1 MIFFVNSGFADRLY
15 VAGISGRTAPQ
26 RGGRREI
33 IFQEQLM
40 ELQFFNTMNRRV
52 EPFRS
57 INPGEVRMYTCG
69 PTVYNYAHIG
79 NLRTY
84 IFEDLLVNTLKLA
97 GYKVKHVMNVTD
109 VGHLTSDGDEGE
121 DKMQVAAE
129 REKKSVLEIARM
141 YGYNHIPS
149 SLPLMEMTKGALT
162 PVQSYVR
169 MIRHLLTDL
178 GLHEVMTYTL
188 TSPSMVD
195 DFNLFHHQDA
205 VALMLPIGEERS
217 VTRKSLIPSLLQA
230 INFNRAHSQKDVM
243 IYEISHT
250 YSKETEIQNL
260 AIACSGMYH
269 HVAWQQLQQKADF
282 YLLKGFVET
291 IFEKLGIKESR
302 YTLKPVEA
310 NQQDFH
316 PGRSGYIMMGND
328 IVGVIGEIHPRQAKK
343 YDVKD
348 VYVAEL
354 NLSVLLNLK
363 KPAIKFTEIPQYPSV
378 TRDIALVMDK
388 DIPVHDVVRSICKVG
403 QRLIVDTQIF
413 DIYEGEHVASGQKS
427 VAIALTFQDATKTLD
442 DTTINTMIEQILKVV
457 EKDYGAHLR
466 V

>member
-1 MIFFVNSGFADRLY
+1 MTMDAD
-15 VAGISGRTAPQ
+15 VI
-26 RGGRREI
+26 E
-33 IFQEQLM
+33 
-40 ELQFFNTMNRRV
+40 
-52 EPFRS
+52 
-57 INPGEVRMYTCG
+57 
-69 PTVYNYAHIG
+69 
-79 NLRTY
+79 
-84 IFEDLLVNTLKLA
+84 
-97 GYKVKHVMNVTD
+97 
-109 VGHLTSDGDEGE
+109 
-121 DKMQVAAE
+121 
-129 REKKSVLEIARM
+129 EIARM

-149 SLPLMEMTKGALT
+149 SFTHGNDKGALT

-178 GLHEVMTYTL
+178 GLHEVMTYT

-195 DFNLFHHQDA
+195 DFIFSNHQDA